1 MQLAS
6 IGVTLAFAV
15 VGGLITGYIIHIDWI
30 FSILKD
36 HELFDDSEFFA
47 GLEDEEGDSPV
58 TGQLNISSVEQTFAT
73 ELNKQDILNGDYV
86 GKMSLDD
93 PAPTIQPWH
102 RPGVCRARRVSR
114 PPSCRG
120 GSATRSSSRATS
132 PTTLRNSG
140 YRELVAASQH
150 IY

>member
-15 VGGLITGYIIHIDWI
+15 IGGLITGYIIHIDWI

-73 ELNKQDILNGDYV
+73 ELNKQDILNGDYG
-86 GKMSLDD
+86 GKISLDD
-93 PAPTIQPWH
+93 PSSYHPAMAS
-102 RPGVCRARRVSR
+102 ARRVLGEGV
-114 PPSCRG
+114 PPLQQLPG
-120 GSATRSSSRATS
+120 GFGDQEQQPGHLSYYA
-132 PTTLRNSG
+132 
-140 YRELVAASQH
+140 
-150 IY
+150 